1 MGNVTTSSSSTSPSN
16 KDVDPT
22 VSKLLKG
29 LQGQY
34 DSGVEVFDKTLYP
47 GVGGTTQ
54 NAWQTTLDAAGN
66 PDYANAVGGAI
77 SDFGDVAAGNRFGM
91 NDPGYATLRGN
102 IQSDVMRDVNKT
114 FGSSGLFGSDSNL
127 DAAGEGL
134 GNALAGLDY
143 TNYQNDVTRQQQA
156 AQMLP
161 GLYSASLAPGAAQ
174 AGVGAAQDADALAA
188 RQGENDL
195 FRRQNDAGWDALARS
210 SSVLAGTAGSS
221 GSNTEN
227 QIPWWAAIGGAGA
240 GLAGAFL

>member
-1 MGNVTTSSSSTSPSN
+1 MGNVTTSSSSTTPAN
-16 KDVDPT
+16 KDVNPT

-34 DSGVEVFDKTLYP
+34 DSGVAVYDKSLYP

-54 NAWQTTLDAAGN
+54 NAWQTMLNAADN
-66 PDYANAVGGAI
+66 PDYSNAVGGAI
-77 SDFGDVAAGNRFGM
+77 SDFGDIAAGNRYGL

-114 FGSSGLFGSDSNL
+114 FGGSGLFGSDSNME
-127 DAAGEGL
+127 AAGEGL

-143 TNYQNDVTRQQQA
+143 TNFQNDRSWQAQA

-174 AGVGAAQDADALAA
+174 GAVGAAQDADALAA

-210 SSVLAGTAGSS
+210 SSILSGTAPSA
-221 GSNTEN
+221 GSNTQN
-227 QIPWWAAIGGAGA
+227 QVPWWSAAIGLGSTV
-240 GLAGAFL
+240 AGAFL